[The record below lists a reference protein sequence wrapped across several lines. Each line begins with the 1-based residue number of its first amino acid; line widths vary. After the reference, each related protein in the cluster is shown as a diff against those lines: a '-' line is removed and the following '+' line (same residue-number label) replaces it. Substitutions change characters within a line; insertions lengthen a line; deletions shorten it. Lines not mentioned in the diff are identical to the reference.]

1 MKEDQGRDRLFD
13 EISEVQ
19 RRPRHVFA
27 PPLLPANT
35 NSRRPRKWDTPH
47 HRHAQFIP
55 ERLLLGAAA
64 ASELRHGLVRVPA
77 ECQPNVARFRDRG
90 ARKAVLPVG
99 AKAQGINLGARHEP
113 PVQRR
118 YGRVAYT
125 NSQRSETN
133 YSFYIT

>member
-1 MKEDQGRDRLFD
+1 MKEDQGRNRLFD

-19 RRPRHVFA
+19 RRPRHVSA
-27 PPLLPANT
+27 PPLSPANT
-35 NSRRPRKWDTPH
+35 DSRGSRKCYPPH
-47 HRHAQFIP
+47 HRHAQFLP

-77 ECQPNVARFRDRG
+77 ERQPNVARFRDRG

-113 PVQRR
+113 PAQRR
-118 YGRVAYT
+118 HGRVAYT
-125 NSQRSETN
+125 DSQKSAT
-133 YSFYIT
+133 